1 MQEAQETQ
9 EQVAAR
15 QKARFVVTFCPKNDA
30 NIWQWMGVVD
40 GGLCPDCVEVA
51 KASDYRAT
59 LCELHFS
66 YHKRGMKGWFRIRRA
81 RLAEAKKRLGSWP
94 PAAFRRLT

>member
-1 MQEAQETQ
+1 MQATQATQEAQETQ

-30 NIWQWMGVVD
+30 NTWQWMGVVD
-40 GGLCPDCVEVA
+40 SGLCHDCVEVA

-59 LCELHFS
+59 LCELHHS
-66 YHKRGMKGWFRIRRA
+66 YHKRGMRGWFRIRRERA
-81 RLAEAKKRLGSWP
+81 AEAKKRLGS
-94 PAAFRRLT
+94 